1 MRKVLLSTLLS
12 ALPLLC
18 QTAQLS
24 GLIKDSSDAG
34 VPNAKLTVTN
44 QETGLNRVTES
55 NGVGI
60 YTVPLLQPGVYRVLV
75 QAAGFQGMNR
85 EGIKL
90 DVDQDARL
98 DFTLQIGKSETMLDV
113 YADA

>member
-24 GLIKDSSDAG
+24 GLIKDSSDAA

-44 QETGLNRVTES
+44 QETGVNRVTES
-55 NGVGI
+55 NGVGVTRRRCCSRGCI
-60 YTVPLLQPGVYRVLV
+60 GCWCRRPGSR
-75 QAAGFQGMNR
+75 A
-85 EGIKL
+85 
-90 DVDQDARL
+90 
-98 DFTLQIGKSETMLDV
+98 
-113 YADA
+113 